1 MSDTD
6 IEIRLSTR
14 LDELRGDMRRA
25 ERVVNQSLGS
35 IKGQFKEFQGQLS
48 TVRNLI
54 IGSGLVLLGRQAV
67 GVMSSFEQLQIRLTG
82 VMGSVAEGERAFA
95 WIKDFATETPYQVD
109 QLAASFVRLKAFGLD
124 PTDGTLQAL
133 SDTAAKFG
141 GDYQTLEGITLAVG
155 QAWAKQ
161 KLQGEE
167 ILQLVERG
175 VPIWDL
181 LAQVTGK
188 NTAELQKLSAQGA
201 LGRDVM
207 AALVEEMG
215 RMNAGSSQ
223 ALMQSLS
230 GSWSNLLDNIKNGLD
245 AVRQAGGTN
254 GIKQLLG
261 DINTLFE
268 QSDGAGQYAEVT
280 ARAINL
286 VLDVVREL
294 LRTLGDLGAIGGEV
308 FSGLGAAATDS
319 SNKQQQALAP
329 LGVLLEGL
337 RTLFV
342 GFGTAVRLIWHNLK
356 FATMELISELE
367 YVFSGFSAFWDV
379 LVEQFNSGLDRA
391 QIRIESFS
399 EIAKKVLKGD
409 FAGVS
414 ESWRAATAKIEAEL
428 EASRKRIADRHAQ
441 EAEEKQANLSARGQ
455 LRADWQQGNF
465 TLAQDGNDRLNRRGQ
480 YDPFQPDTGD
490 NTGSTSDSNTGNNA
504 RGGSKVN
511 SSTASALDLGSGKAS
526 VSGFAAEL
534 AAIKASHQ
542 LANNLR
548 QVSIADEIVFWQ
560 RKLSIVQSGSRDAAT
575 IEGKVLQLQVREQ
588 ETAHKQRLALDTAA
602 REAQQKVAEERLKT
616 AEQTARTEVDF
627 GLISQGAYLQRL
639 RDFEARRF
647 EIANANLQERLTLLS
662 IEGEAHETETVRLQ
676 GELEALREQ
685 HNRRLHEID
694 TQAKE
699 ESLARWHELGQSIN
713 GLWDKGLQAMLQG
726 TLTWK
731 NAMNAVWAEMGKFF
745 ITKAVMEPFK
755 QWAAIQATKLA
766 QQIGFIKTEQAVEGA
781 AAGKSL
787 ATSAGTAMGK
797 IGNSA
802 AAAAAGGAES
812 QASIPYI
819 GPILAVAAVASLLAT
834 VGALKGNIKSAR
846 AGYDIPAGINPLTQL
861 HEQEMVL
868 PAQHAN
874 TIRRLGEG
882 EGGFEEEP
890 PVEFKGQRL
899 GNFFMMHMDDLG
911 KAIAELHRRG
921 ALGR

>member
-1 MSDTD
+1 MNDPD
-6 IEIRLSTR
+6 IEIRLTTR

-25 ERVVNQSLGS
+25 ERVVNQSLGN

-141 GDYQTLEGITLAVG
+141 GDYQTLEGISLGIG

-175 VPIWDL
+175 IPVWDL
-181 LAQVTGK
+181 LARVTGR
-188 NTAELQKLSAQGA
+188 NTTELEKLSAQGA
-201 LGRDVM
+201 LGRDVI
-207 AALVEEMG
+207 AALVDEMG
-215 RMNAGSSQ
+215 RMNAGSSE

-230 GSWSNLLDNIKNGLD
+230 GSWSNLIDNIKNGLD
-245 AVRQAGGTN
+245 EVRQAGGTN
-254 GIKQLLG
+254 GIKQLLQ

-268 QSDGAGQYAEVT
+268 QSDGASQYAEVT

-294 LRTLGDLGAIGGEV
+294 LRTLGDLGTIGGEI

-329 LGVLLEGL
+329 LGVALETL
-337 RTLFV
+337 RILFV
-342 GFGTAVRLIWHNLK
+342 GFGVAVRLIWHNLK
-356 FATMELISELE
+356 FATMELISELA
-367 YVFSGFSAFWDV
+367 YHFSGFSAFWDV

-399 EIAKKVLKGD
+399 EIAAKALKGD

-428 EASRKRIADRHAQ
+428 EASRKRIADRDAQ
-441 EAEEKQANLSARGQ
+441 EAQEKEVNLLARGQ
-455 LRADWQQGNF
+455 LQADWKQGNF
-465 TLAQDGNDRLNRRGQ
+465 NIAQDGNDRIYRRGQ
-480 YDPFQPDTGD
+480 YDPFKPDTED
-490 NTGSTSDSNTGNNA
+490 NTGNNTSNTGNTA
-504 RGGSKVN
+504 GGTGANLSK
-511 SSTASALDLGSGKAS
+511 LDLGGDKAS
-526 VSGFAAEL
+526 VSGFTAEL
-534 AAIKASHQ
+534 AAIKANHQ
-542 LANNLR
+542 LVNGLR
-548 QVSIADEIVFWQ
+548 QLSIADEIAFWQ
-560 RKLSIVQSGSRDAAT
+560 RKLSIVESGSRDAAT
-575 IEGKVLQLQVREQ
+575 IEGKILQLQVRER

-627 GLISQGAYLQRL
+627 GLIGQGEYLQRL
-639 RDFEARRF
+639 RDFEAQRF
-647 EIANANLQERLTLLS
+647 EIASANLQERLTLLS
-662 IEGEAHETETVRLQ
+662 IEGEAHEAETVRLQ

-685 HNRRLHEID
+685 HNRRLYEID
-694 TQAKE
+694 AKAKE
-699 ESLARWHELGQSIN
+699 ESLALWNELGQSIN
-713 GLWDKGLQAMLQG
+713 GLWNQGLQAMMQG

-766 QQIGFIKTEQAVEGA
+766 QQIGFIKTKQAVEGA
-781 AAGKSL
+781 AASQSL

-812 QASIPYI
+812 QASIPYV

-874 TIRRLGEG
+874 TIRRLGEE
-882 EGGFEEEP
+882 EGGMEEAA
-890 PVEFKGQRL
+890 PVAFPGKRM
-899 GNFFMMHMDDLG
+899 GNRYMMELDDLS
-911 KAIAELHRRG
+911 KAIGEIYRRG
-921 ALGR
+921 MMRGM